1 MKSQSSYY
9 EKGDDSREWS
19 LIDADGQVLGRLAS
33 KIANVLR
40 GKNKPTYTPSVNMG
54 DFVVVINSDKVV
66 VTGKKETDKFYHRH
80 SRYPGG
86 LTSVSFKEQ
95 VAKDS
100 TKVILSAVK
109 GMLPKGRLGRTLLTK
124 VKVYSG
130 SEHPHQAQLSHTK
143 GEV

>member
-9 EKGDDSREWS
+9 EKGDDNRQWS

-40 GKNKPTYTPSVNMG
+40 GKDKPTYTPSVNMG
-54 DFVVVINSDKVV
+54 DFVVVINSDKIL

-80 SRYPGG
+80 SGFPGG
-86 LTSVSFKEQ
+86 LTSVSFKDQ

-130 SEHPHQAQLSHTK
+130 AEHPHEAQLSHTK
-143 GEV
+143 GEF